1 MHKTYRIFV
10 VEDELLIL
18 ESYKSILK
26 AHGHQVAGFATDGIT
41 ALQELAATPC
51 DLVLMDINIPG
62 KNGLEVVRELYEASQ
77 IPVIFV
83 TGYYS
88 QQLVD
93 QATALG
99 AFGFIVKPVDE
110 KQLLAAI
117 PVAMQRYFEYE
128 LVKKE
133 AQDVKTSLRDR
144 IVLEKAKG
152 IIMKRR
158 GLPEQEALAFL
169 QQRSRNRNKKL
180 VLIAQ
185 EIIDADALL

>member
-133 AQDVKTSLRDR
+133 VH
-144 IVLEKAKG
+144 
-152 IIMKRR
+152 
-158 GLPEQEALAFL
+158 
-169 QQRSRNRNKKL
+169 NR
-180 VLIAQ
+180 
-185 EIIDADALL
+185 